1 METIQ
6 DELLRLTYIPAINVY
21 LVWILGIYFVRWIH
35 KTTQR
40 PVSELPEKD
49 RKHWELYINKDG
61 EWNKPRIRFF
71 QLILIPLIALGH
83 DYLMIF
89 IGGSPLVVYR
99 RLWWAQFLPL
109 STILELSACC

>member
-21 LVWILGIYFVRWIH
+21 LVWILGIYLVRWIH
-35 KTTQR
+35 KITQR
-40 PVSELPEKD
+40 PVSELPEKN
-49 RKHWELYINKDG
+49 RKHWAPYINKDG
-61 EWNKPRIRFF
+61 EWKKPQIRLF

-83 DYLMIF
+83 DYLILY
-89 IGGSPLVVYR
+89 IGGPALVVYR

-109 STILELSACC
+109 SKILEYMT